1 MCFYAFHVKTQKQK
15 RNKQEIQAKVI
26 RMNFKNI
33 WIFIFFKIGFG
44 IKTLKLNFFKKS

>member
-33 WIFIFFKIGFG
+33 
-44 IKTLKLNFFKKS
+44 